1 MTKPNRAMELYRF
14 AAAVMILCYHCYWF
28 AFRED
33 GTQFIGY
40 YLFVELF
47 FILSGFLMMRSIRRN
62 VTPEHRLDAA
72 NTTVRYIGNRLRA
85 FYPHHLLSLALVF
98 FIEAFLRKSMFPI
111 ELAEAAWPELF
122 LVNIFGFV
130 RGGYVNIVCWY
141 LSALLFSS
149 VIIYYWLL
157 KDEEGFVKIAAPV
170 ILVIFYGC
178 LFDRKGSFA
187 TTIIFTRYSAPLG
200 FMRAVAD
207 MTAGVLTFRVYEWLE
222 GTEFPGEAAVSTVVE
237 LAVLFTSGLYMY
249 GCTGKF
255 DFAFV
260 PLFCAFV
267 LSVFRGKSLLTLA
280 FDNPLSEWL
289 GRQSFAFFLNNA
301 VVIYLYMYLFPD
313 STIGPMCVFCI
324 PACLVLSVITG
335 FITGAN
341 RPKRKRA

>member
-207 MTAGVLTFRVYEWLE
+207 MTAGVLTYRVFDYGRPRELHVEKALDVTVTAPPARPYGAIGETVAVE
-222 GTEFPGEAAVSTVVE
+222 GGSVRPLAACELFTVELRCAEDAMQMGAADSFAALLLLDGEADVTADGETVHMTKGQSALLPVGVTVRVTGGTWLYTEKGRAV
-237 LAVLFTSGLYMY
+237 
-249 GCTGKF
+249 C
-255 DFAFV
+255 
-260 PLFCAFV
+260 
-267 LSVFRGKSLLTLA
+267 
-280 FDNPLSEWL
+280 
-289 GRQSFAFFLNNA
+289 
-301 VVIYLYMYLFPD
+301 
-313 STIGPMCVFCI
+313 
-324 PACLVLSVITG
+324 
-335 FITGAN
+335 
-341 RPKRKRA
+341 